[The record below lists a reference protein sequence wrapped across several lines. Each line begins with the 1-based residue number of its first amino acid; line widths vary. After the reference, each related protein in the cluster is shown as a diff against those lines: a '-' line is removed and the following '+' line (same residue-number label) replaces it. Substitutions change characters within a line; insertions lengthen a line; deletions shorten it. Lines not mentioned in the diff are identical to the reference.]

1 MLIGAHVS
9 PAGGPANAVKRGEE
23 RACRSIQI
31 FNQSPRA
38 WRSREYTKDEVE
50 AFHAAMKE
58 AQTVEAL
65 VIHAVYLLNC
75 ASEDPEI
82 RDKSLAALKVAL
94 TAGSQLG
101 AVGVV
106 LHPGSALQSDPGEA
120 IKRAAEVIKEALKES
135 DGRCSLLLEDTAG
148 AGGTLGRSFEELAT
162 LIDRIG
168 GQKRVGV
175 CLDSCHL
182 FASGYD
188 VRTAESLGKVI
199 DEFDKVVGCDRLGA
213 LHVNDSMTP
222 LGSNR
227 DRHAN
232 LGYGEI
238 GVEGMTAFLSEPRF
252 EGLPM
257 IFEGPG
263 REAKGLE
270 PVDLAWAYNL
280 RARGLAKQLGRDG

>member
-38 WRSREYTKDEVE
+38 WRSRVYSDDEVD

-106 LHPGSALQSDPGEA
+106 LHPGSALKSDPD
-120 IKRAAEVIKEALKES
+120 EALS
-135 DGRCSLLLEDTAG
+135 A
-148 AGGTLGRSFEELAT
+148 
-162 LIDRIG
+162 
-168 GQKRVGV
+168 
-175 CLDSCHL
+175 
-182 FASGYD
+182 
-188 VRTAESLGKVI
+188 
-199 DEFDKVVGCDRLGA
+199 
-213 LHVNDSMTP
+213 
-222 LGSNR
+222 
-227 DRHAN
+227 
-232 LGYGEI
+232 
-238 GVEGMTAFLSEPRF
+238 PR
-252 EGLPM
+252 
-257 IFEGPG
+257 
-263 REAKGLE
+263 R
-270 PVDLAWAYNL
+270 
-280 RARGLAKQLGRDG
+280 